1 MTKLHYEQLITKL
14 RFVEHQHGLGG
25 FEAVKMMEN
34 CLESFLQTSIVLI
47 MLLQLP
53 FEGILTKQYFG
64 LLYSS
69 TGEMNNAL
77 KILIV
82 STVAGFFFLGSGMVS
97 YVVKLQK
104 EALSIKEKIFL
115 IFIYLTQIGI
125 SLITFT
131 ALFLM
136 QSSIHLHM
144 GSILWGSISALK
156 LTTLLVF
163 SIKTKRQTE
172 TWVEVMIFVTCN
184 FNLPAHLEQ
193 FEECHYDSKVEP
205 KLNKR
210 FTFPWAINSP

>member
-1 MTKLHYEQLITKL
+1 MGLVEILWWCYDEFDYLENNNEDGIRMTKEHYEHLITKL
-14 RFVEHQHGLGG
+14 RFVEDQNGLGG

-64 LLYSS
+64 PLYSS

-77 KILIV
+77 KILSV
-82 STVAGFFFLGSGMVS
+82 STVAGFFFLGTGMAS

-115 IFIYLTQIGI
+115 IFIYLIQIGI

-131 ALFLM
+131 ALILM

-144 GSILWGSISALK
+144 GMILWGSVAAVKILS
-156 LTTLLVF
+156 LLLF
-163 SIKTKRQTE
+163 SI
-172 TWVEVMIFVTCN
+172 
-184 FNLPAHLEQ
+184 
-193 FEECHYDSKVEP
+193 
-205 KLNKR
+205 
-210 FTFPWAINSP
+210 